1 MKKYDAFVTLKCYL
15 CSRKLIDKKHMPR
28 ARNKEDLQ
36 KFASE
41 NYSNL
46 MNLISKM
53 SDSQMNTPFDFSD
66 DEKKKEAHWSR
77 DKNVRD
83 VLVHLYEWHVLLL
96 NFVKNNTES
105 KSAITFP
112 FLPAQYSWKT
122 YGEMNVEIWKRHQN
136 TSLDDAMSLLA
147 DTHQKVIA
155 LAETFSNEELFTKKY
170 FPWTGTTDLGSYFV
184 SSTSSHYDWA
194 IKKIKQHC
202 KKIS

>member
-28 ARNKEDLQ
+28 ARNKEDLL

-46 MNLISKM
+46 MNLINKM

-83 VLVHLYEWHVLLL
+83 ILVHLYEWHVLLL
-96 NFVKNNTES
+96 SFVKKNTDS

-112 FLPAQYSWKT
+112 FLPAQ
-122 YGEMNVEIWKRHQN
+122 
-136 TSLDDAMSLLA
+136 
-147 DTHQKVIA
+147 
-155 LAETFSNEELFTKKY
+155 
-170 FPWTGTTDLGSYFV
+170 
-184 SSTSSHYDWA
+184 
-194 IKKIKQHC
+194 
-202 KKIS
+202 

>member
-1 MKKYDAFVTLKCYL
+1 
-15 CSRKLIDKKHMPR
+15 MPR
-28 ARNKEDLQ
+28 ARNKEDLL
-36 KFASE
+36 KYASE

-46 MNLISKM
+46 MNLINKM

-96 NFVKNNTES
+96 SFVKKNTDS
-105 KSAITFP
+105 KSAITYP

-122 YGEMNVEIWKRHQN
+122 YGEMNIEIWKRHQN

-147 DTHQKVIA
+147 DTHQKVMA
-155 LAETFSNEELFTKKY
+155 LAEKFSDEELFTKKY

-194 IKKIKQHC
+194 IKKIKLHC
-202 KKIS
+202 KKVS